1 MYETSAG
8 HNSALI
14 IDFAPKPDGSLP
26 PEQVATAAALGAYV
40 KACYGAPVAH
50 TQGNTSVLS
59 LPLST
64 ATVIDRVLVSEDI
77 RFGQLVRDFSVSATL
92 ANGSTTTLVNGT
104 AIGAKFIAVFANVS
118 VTSLTLNVTAV
129 AATGPRTPYI
139 SDFAALACESQAV
152 AAAAQLAEAGFTQP
166 PREESWAAGKAARAA
181 DREAERAARAAH
193 GHRMRVR

>member
-40 KACYGAPVAH
+40 KACYGAPVAS

-59 LPLST
+59 LPLPA

-77 RFGQLVRDFSVSATL
+77 RFGQLVRAFSVSATL
-92 ANGSTTTLVNGT
+92 ANGSTATLVNGT

-118 VTSLTLNVTAV
+118 VTSLVLNVTAV
-129 AATGPRTPYI
+129 ASTGAQEAPFF
-139 SDFAALACESQAV
+139 SSFAVFACDSLV
-152 AAAAQLAEAGFTQP
+152 DSAAAQLAKAGFPQP
-166 PREESWAAGKAARAA
+166 PRAESWAATQAAN
-181 DREAERAARAAH
+181 REAERVARAAH
-193 GHRMRVR
+193 GRRMRVR

>member
-59 LPLST
+59 LPLPT
-64 ATVIDRVLVSEDI
+64 ATAIDRVLVSEDI
-77 RFGQLVRDFSVSATL
+77 RFGQLVRAFSISATL
-92 ANGSTTTLVNGT
+92 ANGSTATLVNGT

-118 VTSLTLNVTAV
+118 VTSLVLNVTAV
-129 AATGPRTPYI
+129 AATGTYETPFI
-139 SDFAALACESQAV
+139 CSFAAFACDNLVDSV
-152 AAAAQLAEAGFTQP
+152 TAQLAEAGFLQP
-166 PREESWAAGKAARAA
+166 PREESWAAARVAN
-181 DREAERAARAAH
+181 RESERIARAAH
-193 GHRMRVR
+193 GRRMRVR